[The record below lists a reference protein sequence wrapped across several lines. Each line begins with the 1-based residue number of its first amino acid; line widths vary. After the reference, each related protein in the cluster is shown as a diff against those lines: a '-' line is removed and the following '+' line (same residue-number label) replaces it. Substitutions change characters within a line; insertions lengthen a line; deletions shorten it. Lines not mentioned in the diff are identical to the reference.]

1 MHNQSWMISLGQT
14 PPPPD
19 PRRLES
25 PPVNFGDTRSVRSEQ
40 DKCRDFFKSRVV
52 TKFRRGLICCVKAG
66 VNNNSEIYR
75 ILTERGF
82 AIKHNSK
89 EFYSLSAFR
98 QYVMYVRRKYGIFGK
113 EKQDLI
119 LELLKQG
126 KTCQYICDNIK
137 TSRKYILEVAGNHDI
152 DVKRIKPKYNP
163 PSWSKELLKKL
174 NLPIHNKE

>member
-1 MHNQSWMISLGQT
+1 MTAQSWMISLGHAS
-14 PPPPD
+14 PPPD

-25 PPVNFGDTRSVRSEQ
+25 PVLSDAIRSVRSEQ
-40 DKCRDFFKSRVV
+40 DKCRDFFRSRVV
-52 TKFRRGLICCVKAG
+52 AKFRRGLICCVKAG

-98 QYVMYVRRKYGIFGK
+98 QYVMYVRQKYGIFGK

-137 TSRKYILEVAGNHDI
+137 TSRKYVLEVAGNHDI
-152 DVKRIKPKYNP
+152 DVKRIKPKYTP
-163 PSWSKELLKKL
+163 PAWTKEHLK
-174 NLPIHNKE
+174 